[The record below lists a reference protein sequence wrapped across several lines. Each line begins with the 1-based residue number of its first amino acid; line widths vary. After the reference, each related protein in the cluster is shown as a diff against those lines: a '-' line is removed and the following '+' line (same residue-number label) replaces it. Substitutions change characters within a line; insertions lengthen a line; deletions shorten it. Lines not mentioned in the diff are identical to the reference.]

1 MAAYVKVTI
10 KEFLAMREVI
20 ESADAAAG
28 NYDDDQQAE
37 ISKAVK
43 ATLAI
48 EKRNRVEPPSHRPG
62 NQK

>member
-1 MAAYVKVTI
+1 MADYVKVTL
-10 KEFLAMREVI
+10 KEFRAMREVI

-28 NYDDDQQAE
+28 SYHEEQQAE

-48 EKRNRVEPPSHRPG
+48 EKRNRVEPPSHRSG